1 MQGEHT
7 RDGTH
12 ERFRSCDSIGC
23 SLHVDFGSRVVRA
36 QPERFRAAQTA
47 STGRRGELQ
56 KLCAVQM
63 IDVRIPTTAAQ
74 AASAV
79 PV

>member
-1 MQGEHT
+1 MAGQHGLHAIQG
-7 RDGTH
+7 
-12 ERFRSCDSIGC
+12 
-23 SLHVDFGSRVVRA
+23 
-36 QPERFRAAQTA
+36 RAAAIAARPA

>member
-23 SLHVDFGSRVVRA
+23 SLHVDFGSRVVRP
-36 QPERFRAAQTA
+36 QPERFRAAQ
-47 STGRRGELQ
+47 SGG
-56 KLCAVQM
+56 K
-63 IDVRIPTTAAQ
+63 IRINMT
-74 AASAV
+74 
-79 PV
+79 